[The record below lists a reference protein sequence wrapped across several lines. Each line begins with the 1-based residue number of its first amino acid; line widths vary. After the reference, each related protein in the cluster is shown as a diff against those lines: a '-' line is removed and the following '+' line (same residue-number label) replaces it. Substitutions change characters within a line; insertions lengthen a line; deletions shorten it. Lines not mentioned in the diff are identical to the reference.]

1 MTATLQVGAMRR
13 AANNDQQG
21 QTMIGLSTRSNTGLR
36 SAFIAAACALVL
48 GGCAGANS
56 KDPLEGYNRAIF
68 SFNEGVDKFALKPI
82 AQGYEAA
89 FPLPGRTG
97 ISNFFGN
104 VGDLWIGVNNLLQG
118 KPVAAVSDLG
128 RVLINSTA
136 GIGGL
141 FDIATEVGL
150 EKHDEDFGQTLGRW
164 GVGNG
169 TYIVWPI
176 IGPRTARDTL
186 GFGVDLFADPVGY
199 LGNVRVRNSLYG
211 TRFVDTRASFLPAD
225 KALNE
230 ASLDKYA
237 YVRDA
242 YLQRRRSQI
251 YDGRPP
257 RLDDDAAVPGG
268 VLSRGPME
276 PIDAVSQ
283 LVLTRVNGGTAPAVR

>member
-1 MTATLQVGAMRR
+1 MRR

-21 QTMIGLSTRSNTGLR
+21 QTMIGLSTRSNTGWR
-36 SAFIAAACALVL
+36 SAFIAAACALAL
-48 GGCAGANS
+48 GGCAGANP

-89 FPLPGRTG
+89 VPLPGRTG

-141 FDIATEVGL
+141 FDLATEVGL

-225 KALNE
+225 KALDE

-257 RLDDDAAVPGG
+257 RLDDDAAIPGG

-283 LVLTRVNGGTAPAVR
+283 LVLTRVNGGTAPAQAPVVR

>member
-1 MTATLQVGAMRR
+1 MKSAMRH

-21 QTMIGLSTRSNTGLR
+21 QIMNGSSTRSNSGFSR
-36 SAFIAAACALVL
+36 AFAAAACALVL
-48 GGCAGANS
+48 AGCAAGNP
-56 KDPLEGYNRAIF
+56 KDPLEGYNRAMF
-68 SFNEGVDKFALKPI
+68 SFNEGVDKFALKPL

-89 FPLPGRTG
+89 VPLPGRTG
-97 ISNFFGN
+97 IANFFAN

-118 KPVAAVSDLG
+118 KPSQAATDLG
-128 RVLINSTA
+128 RVLINSTV

-141 FDIATEVGL
+141 IDVATEMGL
-150 EKHDEDFGQTLGRW
+150 EKHEEDFGQTLGRW

-169 TYIVWPI
+169 AYIVWPI

-186 GFGVDLFADPVGY
+186 GFGVDMFADPVGY
-199 LGNVRVRNSLYG
+199 LDQVRVRNTLYG
-211 TRFVDTRASFLPAD
+211 TRLVDTRASLLPAD

-242 YLQRRRSQI
+242 YLQRRRSLI
-251 YDGRPP
+251 FDGRPP
-257 RLDDDAAVPGG
+257 RLDEDAAIPGG

-283 LVLTRVNGGTAPAVR
+283 LVLTRVNAETMPLQSMAAR

>member
-1 MTATLQVGAMRR
+1 MVLAGC
-13 AANNDQQG
+13 
-21 QTMIGLSTRSNTGLR
+21 STGNP
-36 SAFIAAACALVL
+36 
-48 GGCAGANS
+48 
-56 KDPLEGYNRAIF
+56 KDPLEGYNRAMF
-68 SFNEGVDKFALKPI
+68 SFNEGVDKYALKPI

-89 FPLPGRTG
+89 VPLPGRTG
-97 ISNFFGN
+97 VSNFFGN
-104 VGDLWIGVNNLLQG
+104 IGDLWIGVNNLLQG
-118 KPVAAVSDLG
+118 KPVQAASDLG

-150 EKHDEDFGQTLGRW
+150 EKHEEDFGQTLGRW
-164 GVGNG
+164 GVGDG
-169 TYIVWPI
+169 AYIVWPI
-176 IGPRTARDTL
+176 VGPRTARDSL
-186 GFGVDLFADPVGY
+186 GFGVDMFADPVAY
-199 LGNVRVRNSLYG
+199 LGKVSTRNSLYG

-225 KALNE
+225 RALNE

-242 YLQRRRSQI
+242 YLQRRRSLI

-257 RLDDDAAVPGG
+257 RLDEDAAIPGG

-283 LVLTRVNGGTAPAVR
+283 LVLTRVNADAMPLQPVATR

>member
-1 MTATLQVGAMRR
+1 MTG
-13 AANNDQQG
+13 
-21 QTMIGLSTRSNTGLR
+21 STTHRNFGPAR
-36 SAFIAAACALVL
+36 VFAAAGLALVL
-48 GGCAGANS
+48 AGCAGSNP

-68 SFNEGVDKFALKPI
+68 SFNEGVDKVALKPL

-89 FPLPGRTG
+89 VPLPGRVG
-97 ISNFFGN
+97 IANFFGN

-118 KPVAAVSDLG
+118 KPTNAALDLG
-128 RVLINSTA
+128 RVLINSTV

-150 EKHDEDFGQTLGRW
+150 EKHEEDFGQTLGRW

-169 TYIVWPI
+169 AYIVWPI

-186 GFGVDLFADPVGY
+186 GFGVDVFADPVGY
-199 LGNVRVRNSLYG
+199 LDRVRLRNSLYG
-211 TRFVDTRASFLPAD
+211 TRLVDARAALLPSD
-225 KALNE
+225 KAINE

-237 YVRDA
+237 YIRDA
-242 YLQRRRSQI
+242 YLQRRRSLI

-257 RLDDDAAVPGG
+257 RLDEDAAIPGG
-268 VLSRGPME
+268 VLSRTPME

-283 LVLTRVNGGTAPAVR
+283 LVLTRVNGGTAPLPRVSDDWQAEVGQ

>member
-1 MTATLQVGAMRR
+1 MIRSSTLSEAGFSR
-13 AANNDQQG
+13 A
-21 QTMIGLSTRSNTGLR
+21 
-36 SAFIAAACALVL
+36 FVAACCALVL
-48 GGCAGANS
+48 AGCAGSNP
-56 KDPLEGYNRAIF
+56 KDPLEGYNRAMF
-68 SFNEGVDKFALKPI
+68 SFNEGVDKFALKPV

-89 FPLPGRTG
+89 VPLPGRTAIG
-97 ISNFFGN
+97 NFFGN

-118 KPVAAVSDLG
+118 KPVAAASDLG
-128 RVLINSTA
+128 RVVINSTA

-150 EKHDEDFGQTLGRW
+150 EKHEEDFGQTLGRW

-169 TYIVWPI
+169 AYVVWPI
-176 IGPRTARDTL
+176 LGPRTARDSL
-186 GFGVDLFADPVGY
+186 GLGIDSFADPVGY

-211 TRFVDTRASFLPAD
+211 TRFVDTRASLLPAD
-225 KALNE
+225 KAIDE

-242 YLQRRRSQI
+242 YLQRRRSLI

-257 RLDDDAAVPGG
+257 RLDDDAAIPGG

-283 LVLTRVNGGTAPAVR
+283 LVLTRVNGGATPSYPVLAR

>member
-1 MTATLQVGAMRR
+1 
-13 AANNDQQG
+13 
-21 QTMIGLSTRSNTGLR
+21 MIGSSTRSNTGFR
-36 SAFIAAACALVL
+36 SAVIAAACALAL
-48 GGCAGANS
+48 AGCAGANP
-56 KDPLEGYNRAIF
+56 KDPLEGYNRAMF
-68 SFNEGVDKFALKPI
+68 SLNEGVDKFALKPI

-89 FPLPGRTG
+89 VPLPGRTG
-97 ISNFFGN
+97 IANFFGN

-118 KPVAAVSDLG
+118 KPVAAASDLG

-141 FDIATEVGL
+141 FDVATEVGL

-164 GVGNG
+164 GVGTG
-169 TYIVWPI
+169 AYLVWPI
-176 IGPRTARDTL
+176 LGPRTARDSL
-186 GFGVDLFADPVGY
+186 GLGVDLFADPVGY
-199 LGNVRVRNSLYG
+199 LSHVRVRNSLYG

-242 YLQRRRSQI
+242 YLQRRRSLI

-257 RLDDDAAVPGG
+257 RLDEDAAVTGG
-268 VLSRGPME
+268 VLARGPME

-283 LVLTRVNGGTAPAVR
+283 LVLTRVNAGTALAQSPAVR